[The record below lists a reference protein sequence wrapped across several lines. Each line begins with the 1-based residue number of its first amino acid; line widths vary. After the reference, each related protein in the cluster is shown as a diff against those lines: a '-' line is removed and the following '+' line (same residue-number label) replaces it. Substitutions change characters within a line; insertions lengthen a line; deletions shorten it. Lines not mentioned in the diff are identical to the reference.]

1 MLATAHWKTTFGKE
15 FDSLV
20 ERGNKS
26 YFNKYD
32 PVLASTQL
40 KRDEAKSNGNTKEGD
55 GYKYRSR
62 GLVHLT

>member
-1 MLATAHWKTTFGKE
+1 MLATTHWKTTFGKE